1 MDKMQ
6 NAVQLS
12 QNALRECRMQDPSR
26 VFYASYGVNQTH
38 TVTRLSLNR
47 HFGFCILH
55 YMQNAH
61 PFPLRDTTLHFG
73 FWILDF
79 GFSTLGPPCDT
90 TLHSAFWILDFG
102 FPTSETDHLFA
113 QMRRRPVVVANSPT
127 LTVESLTAVLGES
140 NGISELSAMPIAQQL
155 SSETRFNV
163 VPAHC
168 CGRRWLH
175 QSIIIFAYAAS
186 CCLESAF
193 VMNRPQLHRS
203 V

>member
-12 QNALRECRMQDPSR
+12 QNALRECRMQDPAR

-61 PFPLRDTTLHFG
+61 PFPLRD
-73 FWILDF
+73 
-79 GFSTLGPPCDT
+79 S

-140 NGISELSAMPIAQQL
+140 NGISELSAMPMAQQL

-186 CCLESAF
+186 CCLGSAF